1 MTFRSIN
8 ESPQVYAR
16 LAGALYVIT
25 IIVGSFALI
34 SARGRMVTNL
44 IAAASY
50 IAVTVLFY
58 FIFRPVN
65 RGISLLAALLSLGGC
80 ALGMLGS
87 LRLVAIPFN
96 PLALFGFYCLLIGYL
111 VFNSTFLPR
120 ILGVLMAI
128 GGVGWLTF
136 FSGQLTDYLSPYNY
150 APGIIGECIL
160 TLWLVVKGV
169 DAPRW
174 KEQAGVLIQENT

>member
-16 LAGALYVIT
+16 LAGGLYIVT
-25 IIVGSFALI
+25 IVAGSFALL
-34 SARGRMVTNL
+34 SASGRLVTNL
-44 IAAASY
+44 IAIASY

-65 RGISLLAALLSLGGC
+65 RGLSLLAALISLGAC
-80 ALGMLGS
+80 ALGALGA
-87 LRLVAIPFN
+87 LRLIAVPFN
-96 PLALFGFYCLLIGYL
+96 PLSLFGFYCLLIGYL
-111 VFNSTFLPR
+111 VFYSTFLPR

-128 GGVGWLTF
+128 GGLGWLTF
-136 FSGQLTDYLSPYNY
+136 LSGQLAAYLSPYNY

-160 TLWLVVKGV
+160 TLWLVVRGV

-174 KEQAGVLIQENT
+174 KEQADVLIQENP